1 MHSCAL
7 IQSDLKSQLLTFPKP
22 NRTIATIRNSWH
34 QKPWNVPSAQPLHD
48 EFRQVIC
55 SHCRHNLT
63 WNTTRWATDK
73 QILKIWMKNKAFTSS
88 TCREAARRPHSPHKQ
103 AQNNVEEVALR
114 GTASKF
120 VSHTSS
126 NPLILSHQKFL
137 RLKLTLA
144 TPYSES
150 RSAPQSK
157 KNPATI
163 MSQMPI
169 FNMHEE
175 TGEMTQWGKSQKPVQ
190 ST

>member
-1 MHSCAL
+1 
-7 IQSDLKSQLLTFPKP
+7 
-22 NRTIATIRNSWH
+22 
-34 QKPWNVPSAQPLHD
+34 
-48 EFRQVIC
+48 
-55 SHCRHNLT
+55 
-63 WNTTRWATDK
+63 
-73 QILKIWMKNKAFTSS
+73 MKNKAFTSS

-169 FNMHEE
+169 FNMQRRNRGNDTMGKVTK
-175 TGEMTQWGKSQKPVQ
+175 TGPINLTHKNPLKLQTHNNNKLQRNVPTQNLMQLTHP
-190 ST
+190 